1 MALAAH
7 RRRLGTAIPQWG
19 GTTLKKRTATEE
31 RRLGII
37 WIVGGIIYLAA
48 TLVLW
53 WLDVT
58 HNTEGD
64 PGDPWLPPIFAL
76 IPLAIGFYRLH
87 HTRTLATR

>member
-1 MALAAH
+1 M
-7 RRRLGTAIPQWG
+7 
-19 GTTLKKRTATEE
+19 KKRTATEE
-31 RRLGII
+31 RRSGII

-87 HTRTLATR
+87 HARTRATR